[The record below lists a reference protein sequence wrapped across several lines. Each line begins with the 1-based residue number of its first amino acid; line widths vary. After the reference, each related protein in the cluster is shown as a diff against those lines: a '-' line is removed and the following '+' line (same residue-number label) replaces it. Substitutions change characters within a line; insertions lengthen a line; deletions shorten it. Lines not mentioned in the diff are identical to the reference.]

1 MNKYVF
7 LVEKEIYVER
17 KLDFFKQNRAFFKQK
32 KIKYPLIFISMTI
45 LVLVSNLYLQWCQN
59 ELSLDLAF
67 KFAFSWHTEKF
78 FLGCLVLSVFLLFLC
93 SLGGSFLFGSLVYA
107 VSIAVLG
114 LADYLKMYYRT
125 EPIYPDDLKM
135 ITEFDLLREMV
146 GTGPFIAILLISL
159 VVLFFFGR
167 AIYKSFYLSK
177 KSQVFRISGLMV
189 TVGMLFYIS
198 SFNNPSNLLRKA
210 YNRTAYW
217 IPYSQKMNYYNT
229 GFMGG
234 FLFNLK
240 VDAMDK
246 PDDYSKEA
254 VEKITDKYSE
264 EVEKT
269 NKNKSDEQPNIIF
282 VMSESFSNSQ
292 NLVGVTADKDP
303 LKDYYDIADQTYS
316 GKMLSQ
322 NYGGGTANIEFEALT
337 SFSMELMNAQMT
349 TPYTMLVPKMEEVP
363 SIVSLLNE
371 QNYQT
376 TAIHPYNTSMYKR
389 KDVYNVFGFDQF
401 ISESTMKYT
410 DKIQNNPYIS
420 DEAAYKEVMD
430 LLKEDSPQFVHLVTM
445 QTHMPY
451 SDKYTEKD
459 YSSQSQGNKEAID
472 SYMQDI
478 AYSSEALNAFIKELE
493 QVDRRTLVV
502 FWGDHLPSIYSD
514 EIKNQNQEETLH
526 QTEFLMYDN
535 KNQLSQKEDHQAILS
550 TFYFAPSLF
559 EQSDIKMTGFYQLL
573 STVEKEIPAFEKGLY
588 YKDEQWSKTLSL
600 NQNQEALYK
609 EYQMIQYDIFSGEKY
624 SLKTDFFK
632 E

>member
-1 MNKYVF
+1 MEPKIDF
-7 LVEKEIYVER
+7 L
-17 KLDFFKQNRAFFKQK
+17 KQTLSFLKQK
-32 KIKYPLIFISMTI
+32 KIKYLLMFIDMALLI
-45 LVLVSNLYLQWCQN
+45 LVSNLYLQWCQN

-78 FLGCLVLSVFLLFLC
+78 FLGCFVLAVFLLFLC
-93 SLGGSFLFGSLVYA
+93 SLGGSFLFGSLVYT

-135 ITEFDLLREMV
+135 ITEFDLLKEMV
-146 GTGPFIAILLISL
+146 GTIPFIAILLVSL

-177 KSQVFRISGLMV
+177 KKQIIRVSGLIL
-189 TVGMLFYIS
+189 TIGMMFYIS
-198 SFNNPSNLLRKA
+198 NFNNPSNLLRKA

-217 IPYSQKMNYYNT
+217 ISYSQKMNYYNT
-229 GFMGG
+229 GFIGG

-240 VDAMDK
+240 VEAMDK
-246 PDDYSKEA
+246 PEGYSKEA
-254 VEKITDKYSE
+254 IEKIADKYAKE
-264 EVEKT
+264 AEKS
-269 NKNKSDEQPNIIF
+269 NKNKLDEQPNIIF
-282 VMSESFSNSQ
+282 VMSESFSNPQ
-292 NLVGVTADKDP
+292 NLTGVTADKNP
-303 LKDYYDIADQTYS
+303 LKDYYEVADKTYS

-371 QNYQT
+371 QEYQT

-389 KDVYNVFGFDQF
+389 KDVYNTFGFDQF
-401 ISESTMKYT
+401 ISESTMKHT

-420 DEAAYKEVMD
+420 DEAAYEEVMD
-430 LLKEDSPQFVHLVTM
+430 LLKEDGPQFVHLVTM

-451 SDKYTEKD
+451 SDKYSEKD
-459 YSSQSQGNKEAID
+459 YSSQSEGNKEAID

-478 AYSSEALNAFIKELE
+478 AYSSEALKTFIKELD
-493 QVDRRTLVV
+493 QVERRTLVV

-514 EIKNQNQEETLH
+514 EIKNQNQEQTLH

-535 KNQLSQKEDHQAILS
+535 KNQLAQKEDHQAIMS

-559 EQSDIKMTGFYQLL
+559 EQSNLKLTGFYQFL
-573 STVEKEIPAFEKGLY
+573 TTIEKELPAFEKGLY
-588 YKDEQWSKTLSL
+588 YKDEQWSKTLSM
-600 NQNQEALYK
+600 NQKQEELYK
-609 EYQMIQYDIFSGEKY
+609 EYQMIQYDIFSGEEY
-624 SLKTDFFK
+624 SLQTDFFK